1 MRKSFIGGIALLLLA
16 GSVISAQI
24 EVDDDFMR
32 TVEDTNKSLANN
44 IALKNVAAGT
54 GDAKELEA
62 MFAMVEAFYAA
73 KGDAHDAI
81 TITQKSKALSHEIG
95 SLLNAKDFDNANLKA
110 TDLSRACKDCH
121 NFYKK
126 S

>member
-1 MRKSFIGGIALLLLA
+1 MRKLLLSGIALLLLA

-32 TVEDTNKSLANN
+32 SVEDANKSLANN
-44 IALKNVAAGT
+44 IALKNVKGGAT
-54 GDAKELEA
+54 DAKELEA
-62 MFAMVEAFYAA
+62 MFAQVEAFYAA
-73 KGDAHDAI
+73 KDDAADAI
-81 TITQKSKALSHEIG
+81 TISKKSRALIHEIDG
-95 SLLNAKDFDNANLKA
+95 LISAKDFDTANLKA